1 MDLSDGEGSVT
12 ASESEASDTAGGGI
26 SGTVDDEAFET
37 LAAEIREVL
46 AELAQVIKLRYQF
59 ILCSKITIIKSI
71 MFIGCGIEYYE

>member
-46 AELAQVIKLRYQF
+46 AELAQV
-59 ILCSKITIIKSI
+59 TIIELYFQTKI
-71 MFIGCGIEYYE
+71 NVKIFLHDKLEYF

>member
-46 AELAQVIKLRYQF
+46 AELAQVIALRHQLL
-59 ILCSKITIIKSI
+59 LCSNIINWSV
-71 MFIGCGIEYYE
+71 MN

>member
-12 ASESEASDTAGGGI
+12 ASESEASDTGGGGI

-46 AELAQVIKLRYQF
+46 AELAQVITPC
-59 ILCSKITIIKSI
+59 ILHQNYSSYI
-71 MFIGCGIEYYE
+71 

>member
-46 AELAQVIKLRYQF
+46 AELAQVIALIYQ
-59 ILCSKITIIKSI
+59 LLLGLLTLSS
-71 MFIGCGIEYYE
+71 GRL

>member
-46 AELAQVIKLRYQF
+46 AELAQVIALRHQLLF
-59 ILCSKITIIKSI
+59 GSNIS
-71 MFIGCGIEYYE
+71 

>member
-46 AELAQVIKLRYQF
+46 AELAQV
-59 ILCSKITIIKSI
+59 TIIELYFQTKI
-71 MFIGCGIEYYE
+71 NIKIIYDKLEYF

>member
-46 AELAQVIKLRYQF
+46 AELAQVIALRHLLLSYF
-59 ILCSKITIIKSI
+59 KISSLLSWSVVNLIS
-71 MFIGCGIEYYE
+71 

>member
-46 AELAQVIKLRYQF
+46 AELAQVTALRHQLL
-59 ILCSKITIIKSI
+59 LCSNIS
-71 MFIGCGIEYYE
+71 

>member
-12 ASESEASDTAGGGI
+12 ASESDASDTAGGGI

-46 AELAQVIKLRYQF
+46 AELAQVLLHNLDCKQ
-59 ILCSKITIIKSI
+59 SSI
-71 MFIGCGIEYYE
+71 FVKMDIALL

>member
-46 AELAQVIKLRYQF
+46 AELAQV
-59 ILCSKITIIKSI
+59 TIIELYFPTKI
-71 MFIGCGIEYYE
+71 NVKNI

>member
-12 ASESEASDTAGGGI
+12 ASESDAPDTAGGGI

-46 AELAQVIKLRYQF
+46 AELAQVLQLDFKQ
-59 ILCSKITIIKSI
+59 SS
-71 MFIGCGIEYYE
+71 MFLQSVKN

>member
-46 AELAQVIKLRYQF
+46 AELAQVIALRHLLLSYF
-59 ILCSKITIIKSI
+59 KISFLLSWSVVNLIS
-71 MFIGCGIEYYE
+71 

>member
-12 ASESEASDTAGGGI
+12 ASESDASDTAGRGI

-46 AELAQVIKLRYQF
+46 AELAQVLLLDFKQ
-59 ILCSKITIIKSI
+59 SS
-71 MFIGCGIEYYE
+71 MFIVKIDRAFL

>member
-46 AELAQVIKLRYQF
+46 AELAQVI
-59 ILCSKITIIKSI
+59 IIKLYFQTKI
-71 MFIGCGIEYYE
+71 NVI

>member
-46 AELAQVIKLRYQF
+46 AELAQVIALRH
-59 ILCSKITIIKSI
+59 ILLSYFKILLSWSVVN
-71 MFIGCGIEYYE
+71 

>member
-46 AELAQVIKLRYQF
+46 AELAQVIKLRCQF
-59 ILCSKITIIKSI
+59 ILCSKIIKCI

>member
-46 AELAQVIKLRYQF
+46 AELAQVTEK
-59 ILCSKITIIKSI
+59 
-71 MFIGCGIEYYE
+71 

>member
-46 AELAQVIKLRYQF
+46 AELAQVIKKLYNKMPRIQF
-59 ILCSKITIIKSI
+59 IS
-71 MFIGCGIEYYE
+71 

>member
-59 ILCSKITIIKSI
+59 ILCSKIIIKSI

>member
-12 ASESEASDTAGGGI
+12 ASESDASDTAGGGI

-46 AELAQVIKLRYQF
+46 AELAQVLLHDWDFKQLQIKKDNMD
-59 ILCSKITIIKSI
+59 IS
-71 MFIGCGIEYYE
+71 